1 MPKVLIPSLAAL
13 PEWVGREVALSD
25 WVLVDQARID
35 RFAEAT
41 GDHQWIHVDPARAAA
56 ESPYGGTIAHGY
68 LTVALI
74 ATLMLDSLEVG
85 GCRMVINYG
94 INRLRFLTPVR
105 SGDRVRARFT
115 LAAVEPIKGGVQ
127 LLWTVSVEIEGQ
139 TKPACAAE
147 VVYRL
152 YE

>member
-13 PEWVGREVALSD
+13 KEWIGREVALSD
-25 WVLVDQARID
+25 WLPVTQERID

-74 ATLMLDSLEVG
+74 ATLMLESLEVG

-115 LAAVEPIKGGVQ
+115 LAALEAIKGGVQ

-139 TKPACAAE
+139 TKPACVAE

>member
-1 MPKVLIPSLAAL
+1 MPKNLIPSLAAL

-25 WVLVDQARID
+25 WLLVDQARID

-56 ESPYGGTIAHGY
+56 ETPFGGTIAHGY

-94 INRLRFLTPVR
+94 INRLRFVTPVR
-105 SGDRVRARFT
+105 CNDRVRARFT
-115 LAAVEPIKGGVQ
+115 LEGLEDIKGGVQ
-127 LLWTVSVEIEGQ
+127 AAWNVQVEIDGQ
-139 TKPACAAE
+139 AKPACAVEILFRYYA
-147 VVYRL
+147 
-152 YE
+152 

>member
-1 MPKVLIPSLAAL
+1 MPKALIPSLEAL

-25 WVLVDQARID
+25 WLPVTQERID

-115 LAAVEPIKGGVQ
+115 LAALETIKGGVQ
-127 LLWTVSVEIEGQ
+127 LLWTVQVEIEGQ
-139 TKPACAAE
+139 TKPACVAE

-152 YE
+152 YS

>member
-1 MPKVLIPSLAAL
+1 MPKVHIPSLEAL
-13 PEWVGREVALSD
+13 PEWIGNEVALSD

-41 GDHQWIHVDPARAAA
+41 GDHQWIHVDPVRAAA
-56 ESPYGGTIAHGY
+56 ESPFGGTIAHGY

-74 ATLMLDSLEVG
+74 ATLMLESVEVE
-85 GCRMVINYG
+85 GCRMIINYG
-94 INRLRFLTPVR
+94 VNRLRFLTPVR
-105 SGDRVRARFT
+105 CGDRVRARFT
-115 LAAVEPIKGGVQ
+115 LAALEPIKGGVQ
-127 LLWTVSVEIEGQ
+127 LEWTVQVEIEGQ
-139 TKPACAAE
+139 TKAACVAE

>member
-1 MPKVLIPSLAAL
+1 MPKVLIPSLEAL

-25 WVLVDQARID
+25 WLPVTQERID

-41 GDHQWIHVDPARAAA
+41 GDHQWIHVDSARAAA

-74 ATLMLDSLEVG
+74 ATLMLDSLEVE

-115 LAAVEPIKGGVQ
+115 LAALEAIKGGVQ
-127 LLWTVSVEIEGQ
+127 LLWTVNVEIEGQ
-139 TKPACAAE
+139 TKPACVAE

-152 YE
+152 YT

>member
-25 WVLVDQARID
+25 WLPVTQERID

-41 GDHQWIHVDPARAAA
+41 GDHQWIHVDPARAAT
-56 ESPYGGTIAHGY
+56 ESPFGGTIAHGY

-74 ATLMLDSLEVG
+74 ASLMLDSLEVG

-115 LAAVEPIKGGVQ
+115 LAALEPIKGGVQ
-127 LLWTVSVEIEGQ
+127 LLWTVNVEIEGQ
-139 TKPACAAE
+139 AKAACVAE

>member
-1 MPKVLIPSLAAL
+1 MPKVLIPSLEAL
-13 PEWVGREVALSD
+13 PEWVGREVVLSD
-25 WVLVDQARID
+25 WLPVTQERID

-105 SGDRVRARFT
+105 SGDIVRARFA
-115 LAAVEPIKGGVQ
+115 LAALEAIKGGVQ
-127 LLWTVSVEIEGQ
+127 LLWTVNVEIEGQ
-139 TKPACAAE
+139 TKPACVAE

-152 YE
+152 YT

>member
-1 MPKVLIPSLAAL
+1 MPKVVIASPAAL
-13 PEWVGREVALSD
+13 QAWIGQEVALSD
-25 WVLVDQARID
+25 WLQVTQERID

-41 GDHQWIHVDPARAAA
+41 GDHQWIHVDSARAAA
-56 ESPYGGTIAHGY
+56 ESPFGGTIAHGY

-74 ATLMLDSLEVG
+74 ATLMLESVEVE
-85 GCRMVINYG
+85 GCRMIINYG
-94 INRLRFLTPVR
+94 INRLRFLMPVR

-115 LAAVEPIKGGVQ
+115 LAALEPIKGGVQ
-127 LLWTVSVEIEGQ
+127 LEWTVQVEIEGQ
-139 TKPACAAE
+139 TKPACVAE